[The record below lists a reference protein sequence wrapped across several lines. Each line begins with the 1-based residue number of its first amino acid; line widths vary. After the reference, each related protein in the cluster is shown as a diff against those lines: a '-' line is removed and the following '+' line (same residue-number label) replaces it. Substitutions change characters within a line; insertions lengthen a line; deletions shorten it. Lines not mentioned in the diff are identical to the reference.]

1 MAPAFSWAYTSPK
14 LAFQGREGRLWRRAM
29 VEAALIV
36 FFILIAPAIFALV
49 AGVAAATIGMVFNV
63 EPRDAVRGASGF
75 AARFS
80 VSRRRTS
87 NLEKRL
93 RQLEVY
99 EGQLKR
105 ELQGL
110 PGDHPNRPLVEGYVE
125 QVRILQCATL
135 EEMHHAT
142 MKRID
147 GGLKR
152 MLGEGERPEEASR
165 KRSRRLL

>member
-1 MAPAFSWAYTSPK
+1 
-14 LAFQGREGRLWRRAM
+14 M

-36 FFILIAPAIFALV
+36 FFVFMAPAIVLLV
-49 AGVAAATIGMVFNV
+49 GGVAAATLGMVFNV
-63 EPRDAVRGASGF
+63 EPRDALRSASSGF
-75 AARFS
+75 AARLPI
-80 VSRRRTS
+80 SRWRT
-87 NLEKRL
+87 NKLEKRL
-93 RQLEVY
+93 RQLEGY

-110 PGDHPNRPLVEGYVE
+110 PRDHPNRPLVEGYVE
-125 QVRILQCATL
+125 QVRILRRATL

-147 GGLKR
+147 GGIKR

-165 KRSRRLL
+165 KRLRRLL